1 MLGKLCSEMA
11 GFGDYSG
18 YNRPYGLDPH
28 RETNDLYDTRYQQIY
43 GYHTPV
49 TEEFQGPPLVMDD
62 IPEDGMPT
70 CVFYACLVFYLYQTL
85 ASLRRLCSPSAAS

>member
-1 MLGKLCSEMA
+1 MA
-11 GFGDYSG
+11 GIGDFSG
-18 YNRPYGLDPH
+18 YNRPYGLDPN

-62 IPEDGMPT
+62 VSEDGMLL
-70 CVFYACLVFYLYQTL
+70 F
-85 ASLRRLCSPSAAS
+85 LRTQLTHAFQYDRSPLSHNTVRKKLGR

>member
-1 MLGKLCSEMA
+1 MA
-11 GFGDYSG
+11 GFGDYTG

-49 TEEFQGPPLVMDD
+49 TEEFQGPPLVMDEN
-62 IPEDGMPT
+62 PEEGLYNTGSGSVEETPFLINNLIM
-70 CVFYACLVFYLYQTL
+70 YLPAYL
-85 ASLRRLCSPSAAS
+85 FLS